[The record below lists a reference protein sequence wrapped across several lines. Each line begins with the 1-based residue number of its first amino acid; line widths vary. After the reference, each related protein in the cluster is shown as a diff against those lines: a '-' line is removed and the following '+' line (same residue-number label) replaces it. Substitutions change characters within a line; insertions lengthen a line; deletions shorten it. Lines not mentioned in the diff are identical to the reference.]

1 MKLKKSFLP
10 KYKTSLIRV
19 GRNNDGGYC
28 IARKSILNTNILYS
42 FGLSDD
48 CSFEKDFYKR
58 NPKTKI
64 IVFDRSVNLFFWLK
78 GIIKTCILAA
88 LLKKNFLSIFKYFKC
103 IFDYIFFFRG
113 TNVTHIR
120 KNLIQRKHLVK
131 NDDEKFL
138 INLDQVLLSNKEE
151 KFFLKIDIEGNEYR
165 ILDDIVRHQK
175 NLEGLVIEFHNTD
188 LMESIIENFI
198 KNINLDLV
206 HIHVNN
212 FGDVNHEGYATVFEA
227 TFSPREYNLP
237 RDESDSI
244 FPVKDLDQPNDKNNI
259 DEKLFFN

>member
-1 MKLKKSFLP
+1 MKLKKIFLP
-10 KYKTSLIRV
+10 KFKTSLIRV

-28 IARKSILNTNILYS
+28 IAEKSILNTNILYS

-58 NPKTKI
+58 KPKTKI
-64 IVFDRSVNLFFWLK
+64 IVYDRSVNLIFWVK
-78 GIIKTCILAA
+78 GIIKTCILV
-88 LLKKNFLSIFKYFKC
+88 LFFKKNFSSIFKYLKC
-103 IFDYIFFFRG
+103 FFDYIFFFKIKE
-113 TNVTHIR
+113 VTHIK
-120 KNLIQRKHLVK
+120 KNIIQRKHLAK

-138 INLDQVLLSNKEE
+138 VNLDQVLLSNGGE

-165 ILDDIVRHQK
+165 ILDDIVKHQK

-188 LMESIIENFI
+188 LMENKIENFM

-212 FGDVNHEGYATVFEA
+212 FGDINHEGYATVFEA
-227 TFSPREYNLP
+227 TFSPRKYNLP
-237 RDESDSI
+237 RDESDII

-259 DEKLFFN
+259 DEKVFFN